1 MGEPE
6 VVVLGAG
13 LAGLGAAIG
22 LARRGVRVVMVDK
35 DAPPV
40 GLTPEDAFDRW
51 PRRTVPQARQPHMFQ
66 ARATNRLRTLA
77 PDVLDDLLASG
88 VQRTGFML
96 DLIPLE
102 EREPE
107 DDELRC
113 LLSRRLPFELTLR
126 RAVEAEPLVRV
137 LASTSLTGVSLDDDG
152 ITGVVLDDGTAID
165 TAWLIDAA
173 GRRSPVRQMLETGGA
188 TFPAEQTEDCSLT
201 YFTRHFRRT
210 ASGPPLWT
218 VMAVRADLGH
228 LLVLGFPGDR
238 ETFSIGLMATSSAF
252 PELGALRHVEAWD
265 RVAAALP
272 RVQPWVD
279 PGAAQ
284 PLTDVLV
291 MAGQKNLLRD
301 FCAEGR
307 PVVPG
312 WLPVGD
318 SFCSTNPVLALG
330 ASLALTHAAA
340 AVKAVASGQPR
351 HAASHRY
358 HGEVFEE
365 ARLWFEESAA
375 GDRIRTALLA
385 GAPLDDGDA
394 ALHQK
399 ELLFRQGVAAGGSG
413 GDALLLRAMMRRLHI
428 IDGPDTW
435 TEDDEVVRRATV
447 CQAQLR
453 ASAPPPLPTRDELF
467 ALVAS

>member
-1 MGEPE
+1 MGKTE
-6 VVVLGAG
+6 VVILGAG
-13 LAGLGAAIG
+13 LAGLGVAIG
-22 LARRGVRVVMVDK
+22 LARHGLPVVLVDR
-35 DAPPV
+35 DPPPG
-40 GLTPEDAFDRW
+40 GLTPEDAFDHW

-96 DLIPLE
+96 DLIPPE

-107 DDELRC
+107 DDEMRC
-113 LLSRRLPFELTLR
+113 LLSRRLPFELALR
-126 RAVEAEPLVRV
+126 RAAEAEPMVRV
-137 LASTSLTGVSLDDDG
+137 LTSTSLTSVLVDDHG
-152 ITGVVLDDGTAID
+152 ISGVVLDDGTSID
-165 TAWLIDAA
+165 AAWLIDAA
-173 GRRSPVRQMLETGGA
+173 GRRSPVRQMLETAGA
-188 TFPAEQTEDCSLT
+188 TVPAEQTEDCSLT

-210 ASGPPLWT
+210 SPGPPLWS

-238 ETFSIGLMATSSAF
+238 ETFSIGLMATSSTF
-252 PELGALRHVEAWD
+252 PELGALRHVDVWNRA
-265 RVAAALP
+265 AAALP

-279 PGAAQ
+279 PGAAH

-301 FCAEGR
+301 FCTNGQ

-340 AVKAVASGQPR
+340 AVEAVTSGEARPNASR
-351 HAASHRY
+351 RY
-358 HGEVFEE
+358 HREVFDE
-365 ARLWFEESAA
+365 ARVWFEESAA
-375 GDRIRTALLA
+375 GDRIRAALVA
-385 GAPLDDGDA
+385 GVPLDDGDA
-394 ALHQK
+394 ALNDK
-399 ELLFRQGVAAGGSG
+399 ELLFRQGVAAGGSS
-413 GDALLLRAMMRRLHI
+413 GDALLLRAMMRRLHV

-435 TEDDEVVRRATV
+435 TEDDEVVRRATAF
-447 CQAQLR
+447 QTQLR
-453 ASAPPPLPTRDELF
+453 ASAPPPLPTRDALF
-467 ALVAS
+467 ALLSA